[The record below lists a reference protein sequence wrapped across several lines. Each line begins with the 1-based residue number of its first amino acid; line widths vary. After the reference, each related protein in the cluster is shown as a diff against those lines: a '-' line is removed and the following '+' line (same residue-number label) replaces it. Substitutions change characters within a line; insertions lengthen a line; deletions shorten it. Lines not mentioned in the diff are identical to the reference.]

1 MKNLGEYLKDLRV
14 NKGVSLLQV
23 ENDTN
28 ISASYIS
35 RLENNKRN
43 EPAPSIC
50 YKLASYYGVDVEDIF
65 KHAGLPINISKS
77 EVLKE
82 TKFLNKENFEETVR
96 IIDELICKAKSLDT
110 DSIDS
115 ILKFANYIKENVK

>member
-1 MKNLGEYLKDLRV
+1 
-14 NKGVSLLQV
+14 
-23 ENDTN
+23 
-28 ISASYIS
+28 
-35 RLENNKRN
+35 
-43 EPAPSIC
+43 
-50 YKLASYYGVDVEDIF
+50 EDIF